1 MTDSYI
7 GTEFKSATRPRDTFV
22 QQSTVAPVNTEDAIG
37 QLASA
42 LSTINPGLNKLI
54 EQNIK
59 EKIAED
65 QAEGQRMAIEETVDS
80 GGFLNVVDN
89 YRKKNGDIATNNLI
103 GGSMFIQG
111 QYEKTK
117 AQLGQQS
124 LKNAL
129 DNGYTN
135 TLLPYV
141 DEETG
146 ETKEKPINAFAPND
160 PIVQAWRDGIV
171 KKHTDKLTDVRPA
184 FLNKHFYP
192 KMQEHVFNNANHHIK
207 EHRKYKITQ
216 IQTQSTQVVTAFAA
230 TYSKYRDIQPY
241 TPAELQQIED
251 GTFEFDVD
259 PNRKAYGEALKIV
272 EDYATGLRNLGLTG
286 TNAKT
291 TFDIISK
298 SIINNA
304 KILASSGNPADQQV
318 ARDFPV
324 VMASLIR
331 YGNDG
336 GTLVNHPEFKEE
348 YAKFQYNFD
357 DNARKRIEGRQKLG
371 NTFANVEFEKDMKNI
386 WYKTEEIDGKT
397 IITTRSRKDVQN
409 EFAKLQT
416 KYRSIIDK
424 VNERGYADNS
434 ELKTDLEKL
443 KRYMS
448 YGYGAQDTG
457 ILYQLLGEIQAN
469 HPTLDDKAYE
479 LIDKVR
485 EDIAKHETIAD
496 RIDDTRTDIYKITN
510 PYFGVLG
517 LGQYGSNFEQKKI
530 NQFTIQTDRLIRQ
543 YYLSRLQE
551 RKDDDGLYFY
561 GHDAVDFDTFK
572 QNIILSAQ
580 VATNNISFE
589 EAKAVFPNFVYMYDV
604 TDIPIPNKSFMTTD
618 KKGIESVTLPGEED
632 RQTRIPQFIGVGS
645 NTIRDQNTA
654 NIAAQKGLTF
664 NPELS
669 EKEGRAIFDNLPRS
683 NNNVDGT
690 FDDNQTTEIEND
702 NSEIN
707 ETVNKGTNVEEEEN
721 LNAEVELTDTNN
733 AVKVSRKV
741 LETLIENGSVKFSAG
756 SYVDDDGIVYVSSE
770 PVDMK
775 TSVGNKPLIEN
786 NKNVFE
792 QDPFDD
798 TGYVKT
804 ISQSVFQRLQQQK
817 LIKQVQKDG
826 KTFYENVMSGEIYQI
841 ETPLETNNVQKDIPD
856 EVETAPGFD
865 INDIQ
870 NRSEIRSD
878 VSTNLGANDGDLIAM
893 ANTEE
898 QPTVYTVKAGDTL
911 SSIADKFPGIQYT
924 DISKFNGFNQQQENN
939 LRIGQKINIPRA
951 NIQTSQGVITPQIK
965 TITDQFN
972 EFQGAT
978 EYGSKKRKTDLE
990 KREDYIKTIS
1000 KGGFSHAY
1008 ANSST
1013 IEEINE
1019 AKKIYADIYTN
1030 STPQNEDIKKAVVQ
1044 MVLTEA
1050 NLSDQRDI
1058 IGVTQSVFMRVA
1070 RARINSINKEA
1081 YSKDIIDELLRKE
1094 FDKDGVL
1101 QPMYEGL
1108 KNISRKQL
1116 LGDKPVK
1123 TNQATYDR
1131 IFGILW
1137 GVQTTEN

>member
-22 QQSTVAPVNTEDAIG
+22 QQSRVAPVNTQDAIG

-59 EKIAED
+59 EKIEED
-65 QAEGQRMAIEETVDS
+65 KAEGQRMAIEETVDS

-89 YRKKNGDIATNNLI
+89 YRKKNGDIAANNLI

-111 QYEKTK
+111 QYERTK

-160 PIVQAWRDGIV
+160 PVVQAWRDGIV
-171 KKHTDKLTDVRPA
+171 KKHTDKLSDVRPA

-241 TPAELQQIED
+241 TPTELQQIED

-291 TFDIISK
+291 TFDVISK

-304 KILASSGNPADQQV
+304 KLLASSGNPADQQV

-371 NTFANVEFEKDMKNI
+371 NTLANIEFYKDMENI

-397 IITTRSRKDVQN
+397 IITTRSREEVQQ
-409 EFAKLQT
+409 EFMKLQT

-443 KRYMS
+443 KNYMS
-448 YGYGAQDTG
+448 YGYGSQDTG
-457 ILYQLLGEIQAN
+457 VLYSLLAQIQAN

-479 LIDKVR
+479 MIDSVR
-485 EDIAKHETIAD
+485 KDIAKHKTIAD
-496 RIDDTRTDIYKITN
+496 RINDTRTDIYKITN
-510 PYFGVLG
+510 PYFGVMG
-517 LGQYGSNFEQKKI
+517 LGQYAKSFSQQKI
-530 NQFTIQTDRLIRQ
+530 NQFTIQTDKLIRQ
-543 YYLSRLQE
+543 YYFSRLQIQ
-551 RKDDDGLYFY
+551 KDDAGLYFY

-572 QNIILSAQ
+572 QNILLSAQ
-580 VATNNISFE
+580 VATGNLLYT
-589 EAKAVFPNFVYMYDV
+589 EAQQIPGFVYMYDV
-604 TDIPIPNKSFMTTD
+604 TKIPIPNASFAKTD
-618 KKGIESVTLPGEED
+618 KQGIESVTLPGKED
-632 RQTRIPQFIGVGS
+632 EQTRIPQFIGVGS

-664 NPELS
+664 NPEAS
-669 EKEGRAIFDNLPRS
+669 QKEGRAVFDNQPRS
-683 NNNVDGT
+683 NDNVDGT

-707 ETVNKGTNVEEEEN
+707 ETVNKGKNVEEEEN

-733 AVKVSRKV
+733 ANKVSRKV
-741 LETLIENGSVKFSAG
+741 LEKLIEDGSVKFSAG
-756 SYVDDDGIVYVSSE
+756 SYVDDDGNVYVSSE
-770 PVDMK
+770 PVDIK
-775 TSVGNKPLIEN
+775 TTTGDKPLIEN

-792 QDPFDD
+792 QDPVDD
-798 TGYVKT
+798 TGYVKN

-817 LIKQVQKDG
+817 LIKPIQKDG

-841 ETPLETNNVQKDIPD
+841 QTPLETNNVQTDIPS

-865 INDIQ
+865 LNDIQ

-878 VSTNLGANDGDLIAM
+878 VTTNLGGKEGSLIAM
-893 ANTEE
+893 SPTEKNNVKQRLTE
-898 QPTVYTVKAGDTL
+898 MIKDVDVTKIPQNKIQEMLLEVGFSPREARILAAVAMAESRGDATIDTVKSGLDPNKVGEFSIGL
-911 SSIADKFPGIQYT
+911 FQINMEDRFKEQRLKLFGISSIEELYDPIVNVMAAKALYDERG
-924 DISKFNGFNQQQENN
+924 GGEN
-939 LRIGQKINIPRA
+939 
-951 NIQTSQGVITPQIK
+951 
-965 TITDQFN
+965 
-972 EFQGAT
+972 
-978 EYGSKKRKTDLE
+978 
-990 KREDYIKTIS
+990 
-1000 KGGFSHAY
+1000 
-1008 ANSST
+1008 
-1013 IEEINE
+1013 
-1019 AKKIYADIYTN
+1019 
-1030 STPQNEDIKKAVVQ
+1030 
-1044 MVLTEA
+1044 
-1050 NLSDQRDI
+1050 
-1058 IGVTQSVFMRVA
+1058 
-1070 RARINSINKEA
+1070 
-1081 YSKDIIDELLRKE
+1081 
-1094 FDKDGVL
+1094 
-1101 QPMYEGL
+1101 GL
-1108 KNISRKQL
+1108 KAWSAYKNNSYKAFI
-1116 LGDKPVK
+1116 P
-1123 TNQATYDR
+1123 DR
-1131 IFGILW
+1131 TPPG
-1137 GVQTTEN
+1137 

>member
-22 QQSTVAPVNTEDAIG
+22 QQSRVAPVNTQDAIG

-59 EKIAED
+59 ERIAED

-89 YRKKNGDIATNNLI
+89 YRKKNGDIAANNLI

-111 QYEKTK
+111 QYERTK

-160 PIVQAWRDGIV
+160 PVVQAWRDGIV
-171 KKHTDKLTDVRPA
+171 KKHTDKLSDVRPA

-241 TPAELQQIED
+241 TPTELQQIED

-259 PNRKAYGEALKIV
+259 PNRKAYAEALKIV

-286 TNAKT
+286 SNAKT
-291 TFDIISK
+291 TFNVISK

-304 KILASSGNPADQQV
+304 KLLASSPNPADQQV
-318 ARDFPV
+318 ARNFPV

-348 YAKFQYNFD
+348 YAKFEYNFD

-371 NTFANVEFEKDMKNI
+371 NTFLNIEFDKDMENI
-386 WYKTEEIDGKT
+386 WYKTEEVDGKT
-397 IITTRSRKDVQN
+397 IISTRSREEVQQ
-409 EFAKLQT
+409 EFMRLQT
-416 KYRSIIDK
+416 KYRNISDK

-443 KRYMS
+443 KNYMS
-448 YGYGAQDTG
+448 YGYGSQDTG
-457 ILYQLLGEIQAN
+457 ILYNLLAQIQAN

-479 LIDKVR
+479 MIDNVR
-485 EDIAKHETIAD
+485 EDIAKHKTIAD
-496 RIDDTRTDIYKITN
+496 RINDTRTDIYKITN
-510 PYFGVLG
+510 PYFGILG
-517 LGQYGSNFEQKKI
+517 LGQFGSNFEQKKI
-530 NQFTIQTDRLIRQ
+530 NQFTIQTDKLIRQ
-543 YYLSRLQE
+543 YYFSRLQIQ
-551 RKDDDGLYFY
+551 KDDAGLYFY
-561 GHDAVDFDTFK
+561 GHNSIDFDTFK

-580 VATNNISFE
+580 VATGNLLYT
-589 EAKAVFPNFVYMYDV
+589 EAQKIPGFVYMYDV
-604 TDIPIPNKSFMTTD
+604 TKIPIPNASFARTD
-618 KKGIESVTLPGEED
+618 KQGIESVILPGKED
-632 RQTRIPQFIGVGS
+632 EQTRIPQFIGVGS

-664 NPELS
+664 NPEAS
-669 EKEGRAIFDNLPRS
+669 QKEGRAVFDNQPRS

-702 NSEIN
+702 NTEIN
-707 ETVNKGTNVEEEEN
+707 ETVNKGKNVEEEEN

-733 AVKVSRKV
+733 ANKVSRKV
-741 LETLIENGSVKFSAG
+741 LEKLIEDGSVKFSAG
-756 SYVDDDGIVYVSSE
+756 SYVDDDGNVYVSSE

-775 TSVGNKPLIEN
+775 TSTGNKPLIEN

-792 QDPFDD
+792 QDPVDN
-798 TGYVKT
+798 TGYVKN
-804 ISQSVFQRLQQQK
+804 ISPTVFQRLQQQK
-817 LIKQVQKDG
+817 LIKPIQKDG

-841 ETPLETNNVQKDIPD
+841 ETPLETNNVQTDIPS

-865 INDIQ
+865 LNDIQ

-878 VSTNLGANDGDLIAM
+878 VTTNLGGKEGSLIAM
-893 ANTEE
+893 SPTEKNNLKQRLTKMIKDVDVTKIPQNKIQE
-898 QPTVYTVKAGDTL
+898 MLLEVGFSPREARILAAVAMAESRGDATIDTVKSGLDPNKENEFSIGL
-911 SSIADKFPGIQYT
+911 FQINMEDRFKEQRLKLFGISSIEELYDPIVNVMAAKALYDERGGGENGLEAWSAYKNNSYKAFIPDRTPPG
-924 DISKFNGFNQQQENN
+924 
-939 LRIGQKINIPRA
+939 
-951 NIQTSQGVITPQIK
+951 
-965 TITDQFN
+965 
-972 EFQGAT
+972 
-978 EYGSKKRKTDLE
+978 
-990 KREDYIKTIS
+990 
-1000 KGGFSHAY
+1000 
-1008 ANSST
+1008 
-1013 IEEINE
+1013 
-1019 AKKIYADIYTN
+1019 
-1030 STPQNEDIKKAVVQ
+1030 
-1044 MVLTEA
+1044 
-1050 NLSDQRDI
+1050 
-1058 IGVTQSVFMRVA
+1058 
-1070 RARINSINKEA
+1070 
-1081 YSKDIIDELLRKE
+1081 
-1094 FDKDGVL
+1094 
-1101 QPMYEGL
+1101 
-1108 KNISRKQL
+1108 
-1116 LGDKPVK
+1116 
-1123 TNQATYDR
+1123 
-1131 IFGILW
+1131 
-1137 GVQTTEN
+1137 

>member
-22 QQSTVAPVNTEDAIG
+22 QQSRVAPVNTQDAIG

-59 EKIAED
+59 ERIAED

-89 YRKKNGDIATNNLI
+89 YRKKNGDIAANNLI

-111 QYEKTK
+111 QYERTK

-160 PIVQAWRDGIV
+160 PVVQAWRDGIV
-171 KKHTDKLTDVRPA
+171 KKHTDKLSDVRPA

-241 TPAELQQIED
+241 TPTELQQIED

-291 TFDIISK
+291 TFDVISK

-304 KILASSGNPADQQV
+304 KLLASSGNPADQQV

-371 NTFANVEFEKDMKNI
+371 NTFANIEFDKDMENI

-397 IITTRSRKDVQN
+397 IITTRSREEVQQ
-409 EFAKLQT
+409 EFMKLQT

-443 KRYMS
+443 KNYMS
-448 YGYGAQDTG
+448 YGYGSQDTG
-457 ILYQLLGEIQAN
+457 ILYNLLAQIQAN

-479 LIDKVR
+479 MIDKVR
-485 EDIAKHETIAD
+485 EDIAKHKTIAD
-496 RIDDTRTDIYKITN
+496 RINDTRTDIYKITN

-530 NQFTIQTDRLIRQ
+530 NQFTIQTDKLIRQ
-543 YYLSRLQE
+543 YYFSRLRVQ
-551 RKDDDGLYFY
+551 KDDDGLYFY

-572 QNIILSAQ
+572 QNILLSAQ
-580 VATNNISFE
+580 VATGNLLYT
-589 EAKAVFPNFVYMYDV
+589 EAQKIPGFVYMYDV
-604 TDIPIPNKSFMTTD
+604 TKIPIPNTSFATTD
-618 KKGIESVTLPGEED
+618 KQGIESVTLPGEED

-664 NPELS
+664 NPEAS
-669 EKEGRAIFDNLPRS
+669 QQQGRAVFDNQPRS
-683 NNNVDGT
+683 NDNVDGT

-707 ETVNKGTNVEEEEN
+707 ETVNKGKNVEEEEN

-733 AVKVSRKV
+733 ANKVSRKV
-741 LETLIENGSVKFSAG
+741 LEKLIEDGSVKFSAG
-756 SYVDDDGIVYVSSE
+756 SYVDDDGNVYVSSE

-775 TSVGNKPLIEN
+775 TTTGNKPLIEN

-792 QDPFDD
+792 QDPVDD
-798 TGYVKT
+798 TGYVKN

-817 LIKQVQKDG
+817 LIKPVQKDG

-841 ETPLETNNVQKDIPD
+841 QTPLETNNIQSDIPN

-865 INDIQ
+865 LNDIQ

-878 VSTNLGANDGDLIAM
+878 VTTNLGGKEGSLIAM
-893 ANTEE
+893 SPTEKNNVKQRLAKMIKDVDVTKIPQNKIQE
-898 QPTVYTVKAGDTL
+898 MLLEVGFSPREARILAAVAMAESRGDATIDTVKSGLDPNKESEFSIGL
-911 SSIADKFPGIQYT
+911 FQINMEDRFKEQRLKLFGISSIEELYDPIVNVMAAKALYDERG
-924 DISKFNGFNQQQENN
+924 GGEN
-939 LRIGQKINIPRA
+939 
-951 NIQTSQGVITPQIK
+951 
-965 TITDQFN
+965 
-972 EFQGAT
+972 
-978 EYGSKKRKTDLE
+978 
-990 KREDYIKTIS
+990 
-1000 KGGFSHAY
+1000 
-1008 ANSST
+1008 
-1013 IEEINE
+1013 
-1019 AKKIYADIYTN
+1019 
-1030 STPQNEDIKKAVVQ
+1030 
-1044 MVLTEA
+1044 
-1050 NLSDQRDI
+1050 
-1058 IGVTQSVFMRVA
+1058 
-1070 RARINSINKEA
+1070 
-1081 YSKDIIDELLRKE
+1081 
-1094 FDKDGVL
+1094 
-1101 QPMYEGL
+1101 GL
-1108 KNISRKQL
+1108 KAWSAYKNNSYKAFI
-1116 LGDKPVK
+1116 P
-1123 TNQATYDR
+1123 DR
-1131 IFGILW
+1131 TPPG
-1137 GVQTTEN
+1137 

>member
-22 QQSTVAPVNTEDAIG
+22 QQSRVAPVNTQDAIG

-89 YRKKNGDIATNNLI
+89 YRKKNGDIAANNLI

-111 QYEKTK
+111 QYERTK

-160 PIVQAWRDGIV
+160 PVVQAWRDGIV

-241 TPAELQQIED
+241 TPTELQQIED

-291 TFDIISK
+291 TFDVISK

-304 KILASSGNPADQQV
+304 KLLASSGNPADQQV

-371 NTFANVEFEKDMKNI
+371 NTFANIEFDKDMENI

-397 IITTRSRKDVQN
+397 IITTRSREEVQQ
-409 EFAKLQT
+409 EFMKLQT

-443 KRYMS
+443 KNYMS
-448 YGYGAQDTG
+448 YGYGSQDTG
-457 ILYQLLGEIQAN
+457 ILYNLLAQIQAN
-469 HPTLDDKAYE
+469 HPTLDDKAYDM
-479 LIDKVR
+479 IDKVR
-485 EDIAKHETIAD
+485 EDIAKHKTIAD
-496 RIDDTRTDIYKITN
+496 RINDTRTDIYKITN

-543 YYLSRLQE
+543 YYLSRLQVQ
-551 RKDDDGLYFY
+551 KDDDGLYFY

-572 QNIILSAQ
+572 QNILLSAQ
-580 VATNNISFE
+580 VATGNLLYT
-589 EAKAVFPNFVYMYDV
+589 EAQKIPGFVYMYDV
-604 TDIPIPNKSFMTTD
+604 TKIPIPNTSFATTD
-618 KKGIESVTLPGEED
+618 QKGIESVTLPGEED

-664 NPELS
+664 NPEAS
-669 EKEGRAIFDNLPRS
+669 QKEGRAVFDNQPRS
-683 NNNVDGT
+683 NDNVDGT

-707 ETVNKGTNVEEEEN
+707 ETVNKGKNVEEETN
-721 LNAEVELTDTNN
+721 LDVEVEPVDTNKAN
-733 AVKVSRKV
+733 RVSGAVLKKLIDNNVV
-741 LETLIENGSVKFSAG
+741 TLSAG
-756 SYVDDDGIVYVSSE
+756 SYVDDDGNVYISNE
-770 PVDMK
+770 PITVETK
-775 TSVGNKPLIEN
+775 VGNKPLIEN

-792 QDPFDD
+792 QDPIDEG
-798 TGYVKT
+798 GYVKS
-804 ISQSVFQRLQQQK
+804 ISPSVFERLQQQN
-817 LIKQVQKDG
+817 LIKTVEKDG
-826 KTFYENVMSGEIYQI
+826 YTLYENVMSGELYQVRGELQNQNI
-841 ETPLETNNVQKDIPD
+841 KSDIPD

-893 ANTEE
+893 ANTEQ

-924 DISKFNGFNQQQENN
+924 DISKFNGFNKQQENN

-965 TITDQFN
+965 TITDQFD
-972 EFQGAT
+972 EFEGAT

-1013 IEEINE
+1013 LEEINE

-1081 YSKDIIDELLRKE
+1081 YSKDIINELLRKE

>member
-22 QQSTVAPVNTEDAIG
+22 QQSRVAPVNTQDAIG

-59 EKIAED
+59 ERIAED

-89 YRKKNGDIATNNLI
+89 YRKKNGDVAANNLI

-111 QYEKTK
+111 QYERTK

-160 PIVQAWRDGIV
+160 PVVQAWRDGIV
-171 KKHTDKLTDVRPA
+171 KKHTDKLSDVRPA

-241 TPAELQQIED
+241 TPTELQQIED

-259 PNRKAYGEALKIV
+259 PNRKAYAEALKIV

-286 TNAKT
+286 SNAKT
-291 TFDIISK
+291 TFNVISK

-304 KILASSGNPADQQV
+304 KLLASSPNPADQQV
-318 ARDFPV
+318 ARNFPV

-348 YAKFQYNFD
+348 YAKFEYNFD

-371 NTFANVEFEKDMKNI
+371 NTFLNIEFDKDMENI
-386 WYKTEEIDGKT
+386 WYKTEEVDGKT
-397 IITTRSRKDVQN
+397 IISTRSREEVQQ
-409 EFAKLQT
+409 EFMRLQT
-416 KYRSIIDK
+416 KYRNISDK

-443 KRYMS
+443 KNYMS
-448 YGYGAQDTG
+448 YGYGSQDTG
-457 ILYQLLGEIQAN
+457 ILYNLLAQIQAN

-479 LIDKVR
+479 MIDNVR
-485 EDIAKHETIAD
+485 EDIAKHKTIAD
-496 RIDDTRTDIYKITN
+496 RINDTRTDIYKITN
-510 PYFGVLG
+510 PYFGILG
-517 LGQYGSNFEQKKI
+517 LGQFGSNFEQKKI
-530 NQFTIQTDRLIRQ
+530 NQFTIQTDKLIRQ
-543 YYLSRLQE
+543 YYFSRLQIQ
-551 RKDDDGLYFY
+551 KDDAGLYFY
-561 GHDAVDFDTFK
+561 GHNSIDFDTFK
-572 QNIILSAQ
+572 QNILLSAQ
-580 VATNNISFE
+580 VATGNLLYT
-589 EAKAVFPNFVYMYDV
+589 EAQKIPGFVYMYDV
-604 TDIPIPNKSFMTTD
+604 TKIPIPNASFARTD
-618 KKGIESVTLPGEED
+618 KQGIESVILPGKED
-632 RQTRIPQFIGVGS
+632 EQTRIPQFIGVGS

-664 NPELS
+664 NPEAS
-669 EKEGRAIFDNLPRS
+669 QKEGRAVFDNQPRS
-683 NNNVDGT
+683 NDNVDGT

-702 NSEIN
+702 NTEIN
-707 ETVNKGTNVEEEEN
+707 ETVNKGKNVEEEEN

-733 AVKVSRKV
+733 ANKVSRKV
-741 LETLIENGSVKFSAG
+741 LEKLIEDGSVKFSAG
-756 SYVDDDGIVYVSSE
+756 SYVDDDGNVYVSSE

-775 TSVGNKPLIEN
+775 TSTGNKPLIEN

-792 QDPFDD
+792 QDPVDN
-798 TGYVKT
+798 TGYVKN
-804 ISQSVFQRLQQQK
+804 ISPTVFQRLQQQK
-817 LIKQVQKDG
+817 LIKPIQKDG

-841 ETPLETNNVQKDIPD
+841 ETPLETNNVQTDIPS

-865 INDIQ
+865 LNDIQ

-878 VSTNLGANDGDLIAM
+878 VTTNLGGKEGSLIAM
-893 ANTEE
+893 SPTEKNNLKQRLTKMIKDVDVTKIPQNKIQE
-898 QPTVYTVKAGDTL
+898 MLLEVGFSPREARILAAVAMAESRGDATIDTVKSGLDPNKENEFSIGL
-911 SSIADKFPGIQYT
+911 FQINMEDRFKEQRLKLFGISSIEELYDPIVNVMAAKALYDERGGGENGLEAWSAYKNNSYKAFIPDRTPPG
-924 DISKFNGFNQQQENN
+924 
-939 LRIGQKINIPRA
+939 
-951 NIQTSQGVITPQIK
+951 
-965 TITDQFN
+965 
-972 EFQGAT
+972 
-978 EYGSKKRKTDLE
+978 
-990 KREDYIKTIS
+990 
-1000 KGGFSHAY
+1000 
-1008 ANSST
+1008 
-1013 IEEINE
+1013 
-1019 AKKIYADIYTN
+1019 
-1030 STPQNEDIKKAVVQ
+1030 
-1044 MVLTEA
+1044 
-1050 NLSDQRDI
+1050 
-1058 IGVTQSVFMRVA
+1058 
-1070 RARINSINKEA
+1070 
-1081 YSKDIIDELLRKE
+1081 
-1094 FDKDGVL
+1094 
-1101 QPMYEGL
+1101 
-1108 KNISRKQL
+1108 
-1116 LGDKPVK
+1116 
-1123 TNQATYDR
+1123 
-1131 IFGILW
+1131 
-1137 GVQTTEN
+1137 

>member
-1 MTDSYI
+1 MRDSYI
-7 GTEFKSATRPRDTFV
+7 GTEFKSVTRPRDTFV
-22 QQSTVAPVNTEDAIG
+22 QQSTVAPVNTKDTIG

-54 EQNIK
+54 EQDIK
-59 EKIAED
+59 EKVAED

-89 YRKKNGDIATNNLI
+89 YRKKNGDVAANNLI

-111 QYEKTK
+111 QYERTK

-141 DEETG
+141 DEEG

-160 PIVQAWRDGIV
+160 PVVQAWRDGIV
-171 KKHTDKLTDVRPA
+171 KKHTDKLSDVRPA

-241 TPAELQQIED
+241 TPTELQQIED

-291 TFDIISK
+291 TFDVISK

-304 KILASSGNPADQQV
+304 KLLASSANPADQQV
-318 ARDFPV
+318 ARNFPV

-348 YAKFQYNFD
+348 YAKFEYNFD

-371 NTFANVEFEKDMKNI
+371 NTFANIQFEKDMENI
-386 WYKTEEIDGKT
+386 WYKTEEVDGKT
-397 IITTRSRKDVQN
+397 IITTRSRQEVQQ
-409 EFAKLQT
+409 EFMKLQT
-416 KYRSIIDK
+416 KYRRIIDK

-443 KRYMS
+443 KNYMS
-448 YGYGAQDTG
+448 YGYGSQDTS
-457 ILYQLLGEIQAN
+457 ILYSLLAQIQAN

-479 LIDKVR
+479 LIDQVR
-485 EDIAKHETIAD
+485 QDIAKHKTIAD
-496 RIDDTRTDIYKITN
+496 RINDTRTDIYKITN

-530 NQFTIQTDRLIRQ
+530 NQFTIQTDKLIRQ
-543 YYLSRLQE
+543 YYFSRLQVQ
-551 RKDDDGLYFY
+551 KDNAGLYFY

-572 QNIILSAQ
+572 QNILLSAQ
-580 VATNNISFE
+580 VATGNLLYT
-589 EAKAVFPNFVYMYDV
+589 EAQQIPGFVYMYDV
-604 TDIPIPNKSFMTTD
+604 TKIPIPNRSFATTD
-618 KKGIESVTLPGEED
+618 KKGIEGVTLPGKED
-632 RQTRIPQFIGVGS
+632 EQIRIPQFIGVGS

-664 NPELS
+664 NPEAS
-669 EKEGRAIFDNLPRS
+669 QKEGRAVFDNQPRS
-683 NNNVDGT
+683 NDNVDGT
-690 FDDNQTTEIEND
+690 FDDNQTTDIEND

-707 ETVNKGTNVEEEEN
+707 ETVNKGKNVEEEEN
-721 LNAEVELTDTNN
+721 LNAEVELPDTNN

-756 SYVDDDGIVYVSSE
+756 SYVDDDGTIYASSE
-770 PVDMK
+770 PVDIK
-775 TSVGNKPLIEN
+775 TTTGNKPLIEN

-792 QDPFDD
+792 QDPVDN
-798 TGYVKT
+798 TGYVKN

-817 LIKQVQKDG
+817 LIKPVQKDG
-826 KTFYENVMSGEIYQI
+826 QTFYENVMSGEIYQI
-841 ETPLETNNVQKDIPD
+841 QTPLETNNVQTDIPD

-865 INDIQ
+865 LNDIQ
-870 NRSEIRSD
+870 NRSQIRSD
-878 VSTNLGANDGDLIAM
+878 VTTNLGATEGSLIAM
-893 ANTEE
+893 SPTEKNNVKQRLAKMIKDVDVTKIPQNKIQE
-898 QPTVYTVKAGDTL
+898 MLLEVGFSPREARILAAVAMAESRGDATTDTVKSGLDPNKQSEFSIGL
-911 SSIADKFPGIQYT
+911 FQINMEDRFKEQRLKLFGISSIEELYDPIVNVMAAKALYDERG
-924 DISKFNGFNQQQENN
+924 GGEN
-939 LRIGQKINIPRA
+939 
-951 NIQTSQGVITPQIK
+951 
-965 TITDQFN
+965 
-972 EFQGAT
+972 
-978 EYGSKKRKTDLE
+978 
-990 KREDYIKTIS
+990 
-1000 KGGFSHAY
+1000 
-1008 ANSST
+1008 
-1013 IEEINE
+1013 
-1019 AKKIYADIYTN
+1019 
-1030 STPQNEDIKKAVVQ
+1030 
-1044 MVLTEA
+1044 
-1050 NLSDQRDI
+1050 
-1058 IGVTQSVFMRVA
+1058 
-1070 RARINSINKEA
+1070 
-1081 YSKDIIDELLRKE
+1081 
-1094 FDKDGVL
+1094 
-1101 QPMYEGL
+1101 GL
-1108 KNISRKQL
+1108 KVWSAYKNNSYKAFI
-1116 LGDKPVK
+1116 P
-1123 TNQATYDR
+1123 DR
-1131 IFGILW
+1131 TPPG
-1137 GVQTTEN
+1137 

>member
-1 MTDSYI
+1 MRDSYI
-7 GTEFKSATRPRDTFV
+7 GTEFKSVTRPRDTFV
-22 QQSTVAPVNTEDAIG
+22 QQSTVAPVNTKDTIG

-54 EQNIK
+54 EQDIK
-59 EKIAED
+59 EKVAED

-89 YRKKNGDIATNNLI
+89 YRKKNGDVAANNLI

-111 QYEKTK
+111 QYERTK

-141 DEETG
+141 DEEG

-160 PIVQAWRDGIV
+160 PVVQAWRDGIV
-171 KKHTDKLTDVRPA
+171 KKHTDKLSDVRPA

-241 TPAELQQIED
+241 TPTELQQIED

-291 TFDIISK
+291 TFDVISK

-304 KILASSGNPADQQV
+304 KLLASSANPADQQV
-318 ARDFPV
+318 ARNFPV

-348 YAKFQYNFD
+348 YAKFEYNFD

-371 NTFANVEFEKDMKNI
+371 NTFANIQFEKDMENI
-386 WYKTEEIDGKT
+386 WYKTEEVDGKT
-397 IITTRSRKDVQN
+397 IITTRSRQEVQQ
-409 EFAKLQT
+409 EFMKLQT
-416 KYRSIIDK
+416 KYRRIIDK

-443 KRYMS
+443 KNYMS
-448 YGYGAQDTG
+448 YGYGSQDTS
-457 ILYQLLGEIQAN
+457 ILYSLLAQIQAN

-479 LIDKVR
+479 LIDQVR
-485 EDIAKHETIAD
+485 QDIAKHKTIAD
-496 RIDDTRTDIYKITN
+496 RINDTRTDIYKITN

-530 NQFTIQTDRLIRQ
+530 NQFTIQTDKLIRQ
-543 YYLSRLQE
+543 YYFSRLQVQ
-551 RKDDDGLYFY
+551 KDNAGLYFY

-572 QNIILSAQ
+572 QNILLSAQ
-580 VATNNISFE
+580 VATGNLLYT
-589 EAKAVFPNFVYMYDV
+589 EAQQIPGFVYMYDV
-604 TDIPIPNKSFMTTD
+604 TKIPIPNTSFATTD
-618 KKGIESVTLPGEED
+618 KQGIESVTLPGEED

-664 NPELS
+664 NPEAS
-669 EKEGRAIFDNLPRS
+669 QKEGRAVFDNQPRS
-683 NNNVDGT
+683 NDNVDGT
-690 FDDNQTTEIEND
+690 FDDNQTTDIEND

-707 ETVNKGTNVEEEEN
+707 ETVNKGKNVEEEEN
-721 LNAEVELTDTNN
+721 LNAEVELPDTNN

-756 SYVDDDGIVYVSSE
+756 SYVDDDGTIYASSE
-770 PVDMK
+770 PVDIK
-775 TSVGNKPLIEN
+775 TTTGNKPLIEN

-792 QDPFDD
+792 QDPVDN
-798 TGYVKT
+798 TGYVKN

-817 LIKQVQKDG
+817 LIKPVQKDG
-826 KTFYENVMSGEIYQI
+826 QTFYENVMSGEIYQI
-841 ETPLETNNVQKDIPD
+841 QTPLETNNVQTDIPD

-865 INDIQ
+865 LNDIQ
-870 NRSEIRSD
+870 NRSQIRSD
-878 VSTNLGANDGDLIAM
+878 VTTNLGATEGSLIAM
-893 ANTEE
+893 SPTEKNNVKQRLAKMIKDVDVTKIPQNKIQE
-898 QPTVYTVKAGDTL
+898 MLLEVGFSPREARILAAVAMAESRGDATTDTVKSGLDPNKQSEFSIGL
-911 SSIADKFPGIQYT
+911 FQINMEDRFKEQRLKLFGISSIEELYDPIVNVMAAKALYDERG
-924 DISKFNGFNQQQENN
+924 GGEN
-939 LRIGQKINIPRA
+939 
-951 NIQTSQGVITPQIK
+951 
-965 TITDQFN
+965 
-972 EFQGAT
+972 
-978 EYGSKKRKTDLE
+978 
-990 KREDYIKTIS
+990 
-1000 KGGFSHAY
+1000 
-1008 ANSST
+1008 
-1013 IEEINE
+1013 
-1019 AKKIYADIYTN
+1019 
-1030 STPQNEDIKKAVVQ
+1030 
-1044 MVLTEA
+1044 
-1050 NLSDQRDI
+1050 
-1058 IGVTQSVFMRVA
+1058 
-1070 RARINSINKEA
+1070 
-1081 YSKDIIDELLRKE
+1081 
-1094 FDKDGVL
+1094 
-1101 QPMYEGL
+1101 GL
-1108 KNISRKQL
+1108 KVWSAYKNNSYKAFI
-1116 LGDKPVK
+1116 P
-1123 TNQATYDR
+1123 DR
-1131 IFGILW
+1131 TPPG
-1137 GVQTTEN
+1137 